1 MKDYYNILEVERG
14 ASPDEL
20 KSAYRKMALKYHPD
34 RNSGNKEAEEKFK
47 EVNEAYSCLSDAK
60 KRAHYDRFGTMEGMQ
75 GMGGGGGGADFGF
88 GAFTDIF
95 DDFLGDIFGGGGG
108 QRRPRSRR
116 GADQRFDMDITL
128 MEAAFGVEKKISIP
142 RMESCD
148 KCGGSG
154 SASGKAPQTCQQ
166 CNGNGQVRFQQG
178 FFAVSRT
185 CGKCGGAGVV
195 VADPCGECG
204 GSGRTKKVRNLAV
217 KIPAGIDANT
227 RLKMTAEGESGER
240 GAPPGDLYIFV
251 NVIEHPFFKRH
262 ERDIYC
268 EIPISYPTAV
278 LGGEIEVPTLKGV
291 SKLKIPQSTQSGE
304 QFKLRGEGV
313 PRVGGGARG
322 DQIVKVYIGIPKKIT
337 PRQRE
342 ILEEY
347 ASISGDDVQKTF
359 REKLKEMF
367 SG

>member
-1 MKDYYNILEVERG
+1 MKDYYNILEVDRG

-20 KSAYRKMALKYHPD
+20 KKAYRKMALKYHPD
-34 RNSGNKEAEEKFK
+34 RNSGDKEAEEKFK
-47 EVNEAYSCLSDAK
+47 EVNEAYSCLSDAN
-60 KRAHYDRFGTMEGMQ
+60 KRAHYDRFGTMAGMN
-75 GMGGGGGGADFGF
+75 GVGGGGGAADFGF

-108 QRRPRSRR
+108 QRKQRARR
-116 GADQRFDMDITL
+116 GQDQRYDLEITL
-128 MEAAFGVEKKISIP
+128 LEAAFGTEKKITIP

-148 KCGGSG
+148 KCRGSG
-154 SASGKAPQTCQQ
+154 SASGHPPQTCSQ

-185 CGKCGGAGVV
+185 CGKCGGAGVTV
-195 VADPCGECG
+195 TDPCGECG
-204 GSGRTKKVRNLAV
+204 GSGRTKKMRNLNV
-217 KIPAGIDANT
+217 KVPAGIDANT
-227 RLKMTAEGESGER
+227 RLKMTSEGESGER
-240 GAPPGDLYIFV
+240 GAPPGDLYIFI

-291 SKLKIPQSTQSGE
+291 SKLKIPHSTQSGE

-313 PRVGGGARG
+313 QRVGGGARG
-322 DQIVKVYIGIPKKIT
+322 DQIVRVYIDIPKKIT

-342 ILEEY
+342 LLEEY
-347 ASISGDDVQKTF
+347 AHISGDDVQKTF
-359 REKLKEMF
+359 KEKLKEMF
-367 SG
+367 TG

>member
-14 ASPDEL
+14 ASPEEL
-20 KSAYRKMALKYHPD
+20 KKAYRKMALKYHPD

-60 KRAHYDRFGTMEGMQ
+60 KRAHYDRFGTMEGMG
-75 GMGGGGGGADFGF
+75 GMGGGADFGF

-108 QRRPRSRR
+108 QRRQQRARR
-116 GADQRFDMDITL
+116 GQDQRYDLEITL
-128 MEAAFGVEKKISIP
+128 MEAAFGVEKKITIP

-148 KCGGSG
+148 KCHGTG
-154 SASGKAPQTCQQ
+154 SASGNAPQTCQQ

-185 CGKCGGAGVV
+185 CPKCSGAGVV
-195 VADPCGECG
+195 VTDPCGDCA
-204 GSGRTKKVRNLAV
+204 GSGRTKKMHNLNV
-217 KIPAGIDANT
+217 KVPAGIDTNT
-227 RLKMTAEGESGER
+227 RLKMTSEGETGER
-240 GAPPGDLYIFV
+240 GAPPGDLYIFI
-251 NVIEHPFFKRH
+251 NVTEHPFFKRH

-278 LGGEIEVPTLKGV
+278 LGGEVEVPTLQGV
-291 SKLKIPQSTQSGE
+291 SKLKIPHATQSGQ
-304 QFKLRGEGV
+304 QFKLKGEGV
-313 PRVGGGARG
+313 QRLGSGARG
-322 DQIVKVYIGIPKKIT
+322 DQIVRVYIDIPKKIT

-342 ILEEY
+342 LLEEY
-347 ASISGDDVQKTF
+347 AHIGGDDVQKTF
-359 REKLKEMF
+359 KEKLKEMF